1 MKLPK
6 FNKEITVTVDVDSIV
21 DKLTSTFPD
30 DYKHKE
36 LVSHAIVGTA
46 VNNGGLGY
54 IYNALNGYSPEIDFV
69 IGDMVI
75 CSSKKRREF
84 IRTEGEKSQRIIG
97 EIGACKVI
105 NIDFYRT
112 TTTAP
117 LRRKIL
123 NGSATKIAPKQLWKS
138 QNYHYYKHLHY
149 RHLQACF
156 A

>member
-105 NIDFYRT
+105 NIDFYREEKLQVEFEQDNYDG
-112 TTTAP
+112 TAKEKDTEWVSHKDCTKTAMEVAELP
-117 LRRKIL
+117 LL
-123 NGSATKIAPKQLWKS
+123 
-138 QNYHYYKHLHY
+138 
-149 RHLQACF
+149 
-156 A
+156 

>member
-6 FNKEITVTVDVDSIV
+6 FNKEITVTVDVDQIFNRLV
-21 DKLTSTFPD
+21 DTFPA

-46 VNNGGLGY
+46 INNGGIGY
-54 IYNALNGYSPEIDFV
+54 VYNALNGYSPELDFA

-75 CSSKKRREF
+75 CSSKRRREV

-105 NIDFYRT
+105 GIDLYRDDKLQVEFEQDNYNG
-112 TTTAP
+112 TAKEKDTEWVSHKDCTKTAMEVAELP
-117 LRRKIL
+117 LL
-123 NGSATKIAPKQLWKS
+123 
-138 QNYHYYKHLHY
+138 
-149 RHLQACF
+149 
-156 A
+156 